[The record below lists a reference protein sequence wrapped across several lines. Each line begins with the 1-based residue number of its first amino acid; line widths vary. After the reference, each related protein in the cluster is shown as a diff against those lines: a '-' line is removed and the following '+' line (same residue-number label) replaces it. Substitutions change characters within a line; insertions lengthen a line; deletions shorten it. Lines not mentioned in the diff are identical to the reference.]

1 MKISQNFTLAEF
13 TKSNTAKV
21 SGYSEQFDPTKEII
35 EKLTFGAE
43 KIAEKIRVKF
53 GAFTLNC
60 AYRCPR
66 LNDKVGGKK
75 SSMHL
80 TAEAMDVTFKDCKAV
95 FEWLSENKATIPF
108 TELYW
113 EKNKKRGS
121 EWLHIGWRKQVNQ
134 EIGKIFV

>member
-1 MKISQNFTLAEF
+1 MKLSQNFTLAEF
-13 TKSNTAKV
+13 TKSDTAKAN
-21 SGYSEQFDPTKEII
+21 GYTEQFEPTKEII

-95 FEWLSENKATIPF
+95 YEWLIENKDSIPF